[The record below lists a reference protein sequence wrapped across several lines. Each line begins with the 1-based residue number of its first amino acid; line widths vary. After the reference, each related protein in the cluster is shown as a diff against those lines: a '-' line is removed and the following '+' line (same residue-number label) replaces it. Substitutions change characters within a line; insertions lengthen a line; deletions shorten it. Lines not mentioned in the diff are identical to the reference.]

1 MTMSAVMQKRADLAG
16 IADLAGKID
25 SGSRLSESD
34 GQRLFDCPDLEL
46 IGWLADGVRR
56 KKNGDRVTFIHNLY
70 INYSNV
76 CILSCQFCAFA
87 RKRREPGAWEHT
99 VEEMTER
106 ARQAVGQG
114 ITEIHI
120 VGGLHPAF
128 PFSYYTDMLRALRQV
143 DARLFLKCFT
153 AVEIYHLAWKAKL
166 SIKET
171 LIALREAG
179 LGGLTG
185 GGAEIFAPEVREKIC
200 RGKETAE
207 EWLACHREA
216 HGLGLP
222 TTCTM
227 LYGHVET
234 RAQRVDHLRR
244 LRELQD
250 ETGGF
255 VGFVPLAF
263 HPENTELAHVAAP
276 TAQENLRTLAVSR
289 LFLDNFDHIT
299 GYWIGLGWRLAQVAL
314 SYGVDD
320 LHGTLQEEHI
330 FHMAGSQAPVA
341 MKQAEMRRMIRET
354 GRQPVQRDSLYQP
367 IDAPVSEAA
376 EEPAPSARN
385 PILENN
391 LATA

>member
-1 MTMSAVMQKRADLAG
+1 MSALMNRRAEKAR
-16 IADLAGKID
+16 IADVAEKVAAGA
-25 SGSRLSESD
+25 RLSESD
-34 GQRLFDCPDLEL
+34 GLRLLDCPDLEL
-46 IGWLADGVRR
+46 VGWLADGVRR
-56 KKNGDRVTFIHNLY
+56 RKNGEQVTFIHNLY

-87 RKRREPGAWEHT
+87 RKRNEPGAWEHT
-99 VEEMTER
+99 VEEMSER
-106 ARQAVGQG
+106 ARAAVREG

-120 VGGLHPAF
+120 VGGLHPKF
-128 PFSYYTDMLRALRQV
+128 PFSYYTEMLRALRRV
-143 DARLFLKCFT
+143 DAGLFLKCFT

-166 SIKET
+166 SLSET
-171 LIALREAG
+171 LMALREAG
-179 LGGLTG
+179 LNGLTG

-216 HGLGLP
+216 HRLGLP

-234 RAQRVDHLRR
+234 HAQRIDHLRR

-250 ETGGF
+250 ETRGF
-255 VGFVPLAF
+255 VGFVPLSF
-263 HPENTELAHVAAP
+263 HPDHTELAHIPKP
-276 TAQENLRTLAVSR
+276 TGQEDLRTLAVSR

-299 GYWIGLGWRLAQVAL
+299 GYWIGLGLKLAQVSL

-330 FHMAGSQAPVA
+330 FHMAGSHAPVA
-341 MKQAEMRRMIRET
+341 TQQADLRRMILEA
-354 GRQPVQRDSLYQP
+354 GRVPVQRDSLYRP
-367 IDAPVSEAA
+367 ISGCGVRDSGIVDQANLSPVGVVSDA
-376 EEPAPSARN
+376 
-385 PILENN
+385 I
-391 LATA
+391 TY